1 MSDVTFAGRRFAVT
15 RFTNIIDDCWSMEYA
30 ELGGDLEIAV
40 SRSFE
45 APDGQLEV
53 WASAELPPDLA
64 AAVLAD
70 ARSWLPD
77 SD

>member
-1 MSDVTFAGRRFAVT
+1 MRDVTLAGRRFAVT
-15 RFTNIIDDCWSMEYA
+15 RFTNIIDDCWTMEYA

-45 APDGQLEV
+45 APDDKLEV
-53 WASAELPPDLA
+53 WASAELSPALTA
-64 AAVLAD
+64 AALQD
-70 ARSWLPD
+70 ARSRLSD